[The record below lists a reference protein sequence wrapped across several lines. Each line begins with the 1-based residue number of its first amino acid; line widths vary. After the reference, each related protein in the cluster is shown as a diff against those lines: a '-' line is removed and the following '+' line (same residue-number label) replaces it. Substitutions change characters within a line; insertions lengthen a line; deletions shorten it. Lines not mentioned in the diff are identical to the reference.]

1 NNKTKTNTTSMVEPV
16 VNKFTSFELE
26 DSTAS
31 WANQVENEQK
41 YQTETLKTPL
51 TSRETCNNNEN
62 LENNKHTKDTKYV
75 SNDENNKQAPDNKH
89 VSDNKHVPKDNQPGP
104 SSAGTPNDTLT
115 KQPTGLK
122 RETKQ

>member
-1 NNKTKTNTTSMVEPV
+1 MSKLYANKKTKLDSDKNKIFSFQETKNFSNEGNKTKTNTTSMVEPV

-51 TSRETCNNNEN
+51 TSRKTHNNNEN
-62 LENNKHTKDTKYV
+62 LENNKHTKDTGK
-75 SNDENNKQAPDNKH
+75 
-89 VSDNKHVPKDNQPGP
+89 
-104 SSAGTPNDTLT
+104 
-115 KQPTGLK
+115 
-122 RETKQ
+122 